1 MVYQFPQIIQ
11 EHNFSCIEELKCDA
25 LENVLR
31 IKEDI
36 AYNSVNFLVT
46 SKVARKLYTELLKA
60 EINGFAL
67 SLFNEQTN
75 EEVTDIMTSTNFVV
89 ISITNQGI
97 MFVEKVIYVEQDW
110 PNDFWYVEE
119 ELAALIKAQ
128 LEKTETKA
136 LIFTLS

>member
-11 EHNFSCIEELKCDA
+11 EYNFSCIEELKCDA

-75 EEVTDIMTSTNFVV
+75 EEVTGIMTSANFVV

-97 MFVEKVIYVEQDW
+97 MFVENIIYVNPDW
-110 PNDFWYVEE
+110 PYDFWYVEKG
-119 ELAALIKAQ
+119 LTDLIRSQ

>member
-60 EINGFAL
+60 EINGFQL
-67 SLFNEQTN
+67 RLFNEQAN
-75 EEVTDIMTSTNFVV
+75 EEVTGIMTNGNFVV
-89 ISITNQGI
+89 ISITNQGV
-97 MFVEKVIYVEQDW
+97 MFVEEIIYVEQDW